1 MVWISS
7 DRVILA
13 GRARRNAMLCCDN
26 TFNAF
31 ISTAYRDDYLQRVLG
46 QSNDDRSVRS
56 LNVSNLTDGL
66 NHQYLDSA
74 GDRTPAC
81 CRTGRPCCMRM
92 RFDV

>member
-1 MVWISS
+1 
-7 DRVILA
+7 
-13 GRARRNAMLCCDN
+13 MLCCDN

-31 ISTAYRDDYLQRVLG
+31 ISPAYRDDYLQRVPG
-46 QSNDDRSVRS
+46 QKNNGGERNRGARS

-66 NHQYLDSA
+66 NHQYLDSG

-81 CRTGRPCCMRM
+81 CRTGRPCGLRR